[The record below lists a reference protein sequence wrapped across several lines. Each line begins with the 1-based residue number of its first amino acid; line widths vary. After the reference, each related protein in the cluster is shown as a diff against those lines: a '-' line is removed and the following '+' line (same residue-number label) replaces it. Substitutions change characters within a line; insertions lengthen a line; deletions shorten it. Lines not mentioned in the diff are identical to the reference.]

1 MKIISKII
9 YTIIVCKFLMGI
21 RERLMS
27 KPLCDTSYCL
37 LLEYFKDAKT
47 ALLFGYARQPQ
58 QLRNLLREMQKNGLE
73 VNPRNAVMVGVYPLG
88 NGMFR
93 FIYSDKCI
101 GPVRLYS
108 IAHTRWYDVAKKFG
122 MKSEVIDSMC
132 VGNA

>member
-108 IAHTRWYDVAKKFG
+108 TAHTRWYDVAKKFG